1 MKIRNAVI
9 SELEEILAIYELA
22 RAFMKETGN
31 PDQWR
36 NTYPT
41 PQIVKDDI
49 KKEELYVLYDE
60 EGIEGVFV
68 FINGPDPT
76 YDYIDGNWLDD
87 EPYCAVH
94 RVASAQK
101 KKGVLRAVM
110 DYAFSRSDSI
120 KIDTHKD
127 NAVMQHQLEKYGFK
141 RCGIIFLENGE
152 DRIAY
157 QMKR

>member
-68 FINGPDPT
+68 FINGPDPS

-152 DRIAY
+152 HRIAY

>member
-152 DRIAY
+152 GRIAY

>member
-1 MKIRNAVI
+1 
-9 SELEEILAIYELA
+9 
-22 RAFMKETGN
+22 
-31 PDQWR
+31 
-36 NTYPT
+36 
-41 PQIVKDDI
+41 
-49 KKEELYVLYDE
+49 
-60 EGIEGVFV
+60 
-68 FINGPDPT
+68 
-76 YDYIDGNWLDD
+76 
-87 EPYCAVH
+87 
-94 RVASAQK
+94 
-101 KKGVLRAVM
+101 M

>member
-60 EGIEGVFV
+60 EGIEGDFV

>member
-120 KIDTHKD
+120 KIDTHND

>member
-1 MKIRNAVI
+1 MKLRNAVI

>member
-76 YDYIDGNWLDD
+76 
-87 EPYCAVH
+87 
-94 RVASAQK
+94 
-101 KKGVLRAVM
+101 
-110 DYAFSRSDSI
+110 
-120 KIDTHKD
+120 
-127 NAVMQHQLEKYGFK
+127 
-141 RCGIIFLENGE
+141 
-152 DRIAY
+152 
-157 QMKR
+157 

>member
-49 KKEELYVLYDE
+49 KKEELYVLHDE

>member
-127 NAVMQHQLEKYGFK
+127 NAVMQHQLEKYRFK